1 MIHTRKARIGLIGMG
16 HFIYWPQFEGLKE
29 TLMQKQQSF
38 KTYFSGE
45 SDLIDLGFA
54 DDIDTSFEAL
64 KRAESA
70 DLDALFIIMSTY
82 ITSAV
87 VFPFA
92 KYLHVPQIL
101 VAIQPL
107 DRLDY
112 AKTTTYMQLCNDD
125 ICSLPEFAGVYERL
139 GAPAPFSLSKP
150 KAAQRRSA
158 AASPSMSVPLRRLPP
173 LNTPNSAISA
183 TPTTACTT

>member
-1 MIHTRKARIGLIGMG
+1 MKHTRKPRIGIIGMG
-16 HFIYWPQFEGLKE
+16 HFLYWPQFDGLKE
-29 TLMQKQQSF
+29 TLMQKQQTF
-38 KTYFSGE
+38 KTYFSGT
-45 SDLIDLGFA
+45 SDLVELGFV

-64 KRAESA
+64 KRAGSA

-82 ITSAV
+82 VTSAV

-125 ICSLPEFAGVYERL
+125 ICSLPEFSGVYERL
-139 GAPAPFSLSKP
+139 GAPAPFFLVEAESRTEEIRQLLK
-150 KAAQRRSA
+150 KKKEKRDR
-158 AASPSMSVPLRRLPP
+158 V
-173 LNTPNSAISA
+173 
-183 TPTTACTT
+183 